1 MHNLYPQYF
10 FDLFRHIQPMIDR
23 IFHQW
28 LQNEFRDLTTSHCII
43 INFLHPETIIVH
55 NQLDFQV
62 CTDILHLAYYCRH
75 CLPPVQTGPIIGRQ
89 CQCHLTD
96 LLFICFDCL
105 PVDN

>member
-43 INFLHPETIIVH
+43 INFLHPETE
-55 NQLDFQV
+55 
-62 CTDILHLAYYCRH
+62 
-75 CLPPVQTGPIIGRQ
+75 
-89 CQCHLTD
+89 
-96 LLFICFDCL
+96 
-105 PVDN
+105 